1 MKRII
6 IIVLGLALLVGL
18 GIFTS
23 RLISKKGKSDE
34 HLAAFNFEI
43 KDTASV
49 NKIIITEPNGVAM
62 TLIRSGKEWTDA
74 NGQCVQPVQV
84 FNILDALYNVR
95 FKGYVPEN
103 AVRNVINRITTIGIK
118 VEYFQDDEWTKTWY
132 IGGSTSDH
140 HGTYMLV
147 ESAEAGKSDL
157 PVIAEI
163 KGMKGIIEPRFF
175 SDPRKWQCSGIFAYQ
190 MQEIAEV
197 NVKFPERPDRSFE
210 VRKIKKDYLVKFPGS
225 YTVDASLIGLAVP
238 YQMFSVDDPVFS
250 ATIRRIEAALLREGG
265 VHRYPTDTYY
275 GGGAWILLTGWL
287 GWYYVRSGQIEKAK
301 AALAWIEQQADAEGN
316 LPEQVPSGLNDP
328 NYFQPWVERW
338 GPPATPLLWSHA
350 NYLILAQEIET
361 AGSGK

>member
-210 VRKIKKDYLVKFPGS
+210 VRKIKKDYLVKFGGK
-225 YTVDASLIGLAVP
+225 YLTSLDTNMVYRYLLNYKRVNFENPNYDLNEKQLDSLKKSRPFCILKLRTTSGEKKQLR
-238 YQMFSVDDPVFS
+238 MFRIKSNGGEGDVDDFGDKSDYDINRFWCELPDGQVVKCQYFVFNPL
-250 ATIRRIEAALLREGG
+250 IMGHIYFNPN
-265 VHRYPTDTYY
+265 RYQTT
-275 GGGAWILLTGWL
+275 
-287 GWYYVRSGQIEKAK
+287 Q
-301 AALAWIEQQADAEGN
+301 
-316 LPEQVPSGLNDP
+316 
-328 NYFQPWVERW
+328 
-338 GPPATPLLWSHA
+338 
-350 NYLILAQEIET
+350 
-361 AGSGK
+361 